1 MIKNLVLFLWNNY
14 AQVSVISNDISGKW
28 IEFDVTNDIKAF
40 LNGAPNYG
48 WIIMKNDEDSSGR
61 INIAARESI
70 SNIPQLE
77 LIFT

>member
-1 MIKNLVLFLWNNY
+1 MLNHCKDDFMRKSKDYQNH
-14 AQVSVISNDISGKW
+14 ISWKW

-61 INIAARESI
+61 INIEARESI

-77 LIFT
+77 LLFT